1 MFHAYIFND
10 NEVFFNIFSSRRGAS
25 VGSKSVDLN
34 NGTKDPDPLIHKR
47 FAFRNLNIEINGFA
61 PI

>member
-25 VGSKSVDLN
+25 VGSKFVDLN
-34 NGTKDPDPLIHKR
+34 YGTKDPDPPIHKR
-47 FAFRNLNIEINGFA
+47 FASGT
-61 PI
+61 